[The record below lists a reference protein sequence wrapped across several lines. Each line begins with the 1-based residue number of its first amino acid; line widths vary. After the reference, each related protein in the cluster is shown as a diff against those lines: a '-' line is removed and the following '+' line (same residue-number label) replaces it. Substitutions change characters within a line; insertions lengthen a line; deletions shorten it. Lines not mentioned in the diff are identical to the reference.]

1 MMDRVGG
8 RRGTVPPLPPT
19 PVRQGRAG
27 APLRVISSGQVLGD
41 PAAQHLKG
49 RQPQGL
55 HPRERR

>member
-1 MMDRVGG
+1 MC
-8 RRGTVPPLPPT
+8 
-19 PVRQGRAG
+19 QGRAG